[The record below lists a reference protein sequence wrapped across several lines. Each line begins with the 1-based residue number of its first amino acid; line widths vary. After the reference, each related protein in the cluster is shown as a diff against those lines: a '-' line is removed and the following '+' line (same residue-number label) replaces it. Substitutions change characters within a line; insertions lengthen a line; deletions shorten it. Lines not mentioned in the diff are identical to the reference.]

1 MVSLVDCG
9 CWVRAGGRDLLLVE
23 DEEGGAAE
31 RLGGIFCWGAR
42 GWGEGDYGEVG
53 GVGGERWVERG

>member
-1 MVSLVDCG
+1 M
-9 CWVRAGGRDLLLVE
+9 LLVE

>member
-9 CWVRAGGRDLLLVE
+9 CWVRAGGRDLLF
-23 DEEGGAAE
+23 EEEEWGAGE
-31 RLGGIFCWGAR
+31 RLGGIFCGGGE